1 MSSCSNSD
9 NICNKFNAFF
19 QYITQHSLINPFS
32 LSIFNKPILIKG
44 IDYQLK

>member
-32 LSIFNKPILIKG
+32 LSIFNKPILIKD

>member
-19 QYITQHSLINPFS
+19 QYITPHPLINPFL
-32 LSIFNKPILIKG
+32 LSIFNKIAC
-44 IDYQLK
+44 